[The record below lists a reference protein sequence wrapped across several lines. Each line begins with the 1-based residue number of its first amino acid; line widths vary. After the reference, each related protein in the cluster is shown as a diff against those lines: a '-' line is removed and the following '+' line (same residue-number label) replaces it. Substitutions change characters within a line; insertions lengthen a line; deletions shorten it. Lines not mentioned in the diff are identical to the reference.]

1 MNEPSSNNNSSDKVA
16 QFEEA
21 NRYLVVQKNPFDQS
35 SFLSQ
40 LSSQNSFQLFKTFSK
55 NQNGV
60 NQVFNPESNV
70 TTLNGV
76 LLNGSS
82 NDPSP
87 LLNEQIVKS
96 QEGPKEKIKP
106 EIEIEKV
113 REDKIGDVI
122 HK

>member
-87 LLNEQIVKS
+87 LLKEQIVKS